1 MNIDRLTQKSIAAIQ
16 GAQGLAQEYGNQQM
30 EQLHLLAA
38 LCGDDEGL
46 IPQLL
51 TAMGVD
57 AQRFLAKVIPDP
69 EKVIPGGIPSISEF
83 SANENGFKIG
93 VKC

>member
-1 MNIDRLTQKSIAAIQ
+1 MNIDRLTQKSVAAIQ
-16 GAQGLAQEYGNQQM
+16 GAQGLAQEYGNPQV

-51 TAMGVD
+51 TAMGVE
-57 AQRFLAKVIPDP
+57 AQSLIAAIGRELDKLPKVSGAIASPFTYTA
-69 EKVIPGGIPSISEF
+69 ERT
-83 SANENGFKIG
+83 
-93 VKC
+93 